1 VISRQPGGGGWGDPL
16 ERDPELVRWDVIEQ
30 FVSREAARADYG
42 VVLKDDLSLDRAATD
57 ALREKLRSSRATNG
71 AAPHLVSDG
80 GTPTTHT
87 DLTVFATG
95 IN

>member
-1 VISRQPGGGGWGDPL
+1 L

-30 FVSREAARADYG
+30 FVSRDAARADYG
-42 VVLKDDLSLDRAATD
+42 VVLKDDLALDRAATD
-57 ALREKLRSSRATNG
+57 ALREKLRASRTTNG
-71 AAPHLVSDG
+71 AAPHVVADG
-80 GTPTTHT
+80 GASATHT